1 MYGFSLDGLECCVA
15 PSPQGGWCKAWP
27 AHRITPMKNTGKGGR
42 IVRRMLGLPMHGRRP
57 PLGPLARLALIVY
70 LGWLAG
76 VYLMR

>member
-1 MYGFSLDGLECCVA
+1 
-15 PSPQGGWCKAWP
+15 
-27 AHRITPMKNTGKGGR
+27 MKNTGKGGR